1 MAPVCLPP
9 TVWYAMTVT
18 VGNMNMGNFFIYIY
32 ITIILS
38 LVKCHSRKHKLWII
52 QCFTLSKEHV
62 SMKIAATF
70 ETNTC
75 IESFI

>member
-1 MAPVCLPP
+1 MAPVRLPP

-18 VGNMNMGNFFIYIY
+18 VGKMIDLFFLY

-38 LVKCHSRKHKLWII
+38 LVKCHSRKHKLRII
-52 QCFTLSKEHV
+52 QCFTLSEEHV
-62 SMKIAATF
+62 SIKIAATF

-75 IESFI
+75 IESLV